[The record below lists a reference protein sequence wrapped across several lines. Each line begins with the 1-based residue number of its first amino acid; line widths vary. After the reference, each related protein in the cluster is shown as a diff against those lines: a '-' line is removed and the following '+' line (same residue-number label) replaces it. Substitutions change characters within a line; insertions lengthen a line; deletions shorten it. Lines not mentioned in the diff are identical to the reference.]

1 MDADQSLL
9 AWVNANRLSKVVKD
23 LRELADGVLLTELLT
38 QVSVESFQPLVSAV
52 PPEDWPGKLDILR
65 KLHSALIT
73 YLEVELALQHPLL
86 SADLDLVSIAI
97 NGDKVGLRKLLQ
109 LAILA
114 ITHCEKR
121 DIFIARIRKLNE
133 SVQTD
138 MMMFIR
144 GTLERQERGDSGEVP
159 RSSASE
165 LARLRQDKHNLAAKV
180 DKSQMQLELMI
191 DSREAFEKQIED
203 LKARNQTLEEE
214 LLRRV
219 CPDLPGRD
227 SLMTT
232 LEANVSQ
239 KDRALISLQAQ
250 LEEERRITETKLAAL
265 RDEVDVANERI
276 SRTAGTEAT
285 LVKYKKKLEDMAEVK
300 AKVKRLHEEN
310 EDLKQ
315 QLKGLKEVSE
325 SQAILQK
332 QTTAEK
338 EKTQRLKSKHAALKN
353 VAAEKEAQ
361 LGELRTRNTDLA
373 SQLQLAQLKCQ
384 EATEQLDRLLLW
396 ESNEVSFEGVQSSP
410 QHREVMEL
418 TQELAQAKFMRAKA
432 EEEVQLVNTNYAR
445 DVARLKAEMMAS
457 GNMYTQES
465 ASLRLKLQKLES
477 ELTSTLQHHNSSKSD
492 LLARNQFLE
501 THFKQVEEDLKSLKK
516 EKETI
521 MGEVRTLRR
530 DKEELTARYLESR
543 EQEVKLIKE
552 LSERQ
557 VRFQALETA
566 HHLEESKS
574 YQSKSN
580 SEAKVRAL
588 LLVSEQRISQL
599 EADSLQTQGTLR
611 EREETIKKLRS
622 EAEAKGDVMKWR
634 RVVMQ
639 KDAEIAFLS
648 KAKEELTKALSEER
662 RLLFE
667 VMQEMDTRTSDL
679 SSSPKSA
686 SRLFPS

>member
-9 AWVNANRLSKVVKD
+9 AWVNANRLSKEAKD
-23 LRELADGVLLTELLT
+23 LTELADGVLLTELLV
-38 QVSVESFQPLVSAV
+38 QVSAESFQPLVSSV
-52 PPEDWPGKLDILR
+52 PPEDWPGKLEILK

-73 YLEVELALQHPLL
+73 YLEIELSLQHPLL
-86 SADLDLVSIAI
+86 SDELDLVSIAI
-97 NGDKVGLRKLLQ
+97 NADKSGLRKLLQ

-121 DIFIARIRKLNE
+121 DIFIARIRKLSE

-138 MMMFIR
+138 MMIFIR
-144 GTLERQERGDSGEVP
+144 GTLERQERGESEEVP

-165 LARLRQDKHNLAAKV
+165 VAKLKQDKHYLAAKV
-180 DKSQMQLELMI
+180 DRSQMQLELMI
-191 DSREAFEKQIED
+191 NSREEYEKQIED

-219 CPDLPGRD
+219 RIDPPGRD

-239 KDRALISLQAQ
+239 KDRSLISLQAQ
-250 LEEERRITETKLAAL
+250 LEEERRIAETKLAAL
-265 RDEVDVANERI
+265 RDELDIANERI
-276 SRTAGTEAT
+276 SRTVGIEAT
-285 LVKYKKKLEDMAEVK
+285 LQKYKKKLEDMAEIK
-300 AKVKRLHEEN
+300 TKVKRLHEEN

-325 SQAILQK
+325 NQAAVQR
-332 QTTAEK
+332 QAAVEK
-338 EKTQRLKSKHAALKN
+338 ESLQRLKSKHAVLKK
-353 VAAEKEAQ
+353 VAEEKEAQ
-361 LGELRTRNTDLA
+361 LGELRTRNTDLT

-396 ESNEVSFEGVQSSP
+396 ESSEVSFEGVQSSP
-410 QHREVMEL
+410 QRREVLEL

-465 ASLRLKLQKLES
+465 ASLRLKLQQLES
-477 ELTSTLQHHNSSKSD
+477 ELTSTLQHHNSTKAD
-492 LLARNQFLE
+492 LLARTQFLE
-501 THFKQVEEDLKSLKK
+501 THFKQVEEDLKTLKK

-521 MGEVRTLRR
+521 MGEVRTLRK

-574 YQSKSN
+574 VQSKSS
-580 SEAKVRAL
+580 SEAKLRSQ
-588 LLVSEQRISQL
+588 LLVSEQRVSQL
-599 EADSLQTQGTLR
+599 ESDSLQTQLVLR
-611 EREETIKKLRS
+611 EKEEAIKKMK
-622 EAEAKGDVMKWR
+622 AERDDKGEVMKWR

-639 KDAEIAFLS
+639 KDAEIAFLA

-667 VMQEMDTRTSDL
+667 VMHEMDTRVSDI
-679 SSSPKSA
+679 STSPKSA
-686 SRLFPS
+686 FRLFPG